1 MQAEQFG
8 YRKSH
13 FFFRFRQNSHAVETR
28 LLFETC
34 PSGSF
39 PAAPVSGLSD
49 LDALLLI
56 VAVLVDDTELALGS
70 VRCEATG
77 VGWPLIGCAC
87 ACDDGGACEDDTVG
101 FRRNRPSW
109 PRKLAPLSDGRLAAA
124 VLFVMMRCVRLLIA
138 APSIYHASDALSPH
152 MKLDHGRLVVQDH
165 DRTITIWARPLCR
178 DSTRTA
184 VCSGMCGERGGED
197 LLPGDEQ
204 VSWRVATLDW
214 WICWFWRFT
223 DTYNQIGV

>member
-34 PSGSF
+34 PSRSF

-56 VAVLVDDTELALGS
+56 VAVLVEDTELALGS
-70 VRCEATG
+70 VRCEAAG
-77 VGWPLIGCAC
+77 VGWPLLGCAC
-87 ACDDGGACEDDTVG
+87 DCGGGGGACEEDTVG

-124 VLFVMMRCVRLLIA
+124 ALFVMMWFVRSLPRPQSIMPAMPCLRIWSLITGGWLYKITVRRLQSG
-138 APSIYHASDALSPH
+138 PGHSVETRL
-152 MKLDHGRLVVQDH
+152 GQRLVRKCVGNGEGM
-165 DRTITIWARPLCR
+165 IFCR
-178 DSTRTA
+178 EMNKFPGESGRWTGGCDGFGVSQIPNCCDS
-184 VCSGMCGERGGED
+184 
-197 LLPGDEQ
+197 
-204 VSWRVATLDW
+204 
-214 WICWFWRFT
+214 
-223 DTYNQIGV
+223 

>member
-13 FFFRFRQNSHAVETR
+13 FFFLFLQNSHAVETR

-34 PSGSF
+34 PSRSF

-49 LDALLLI
+49 LDALLLM

-70 VRCEATG
+70 VRCEASG
-77 VGWPLIGCAC
+77 VGCPLLGCDC
-87 ACDDGGACEDDTVG
+87 GCDNDVGVCEDETVG

-124 VLFVMMRCVRLLIA
+124 TLFVMMRLGCSLIA
-138 APSIYHASDALSPH
+138 APSIYHASNALSPH
-152 MKLDHGRLVVQDH
+152 MELDHGRLYKITVRRLQSGPDH
-165 DRTITIWARPLCR
+165 YVE
-178 DSTRTA
+178 TRH
-184 VCSGMCGERGGED
+184 
-197 LLPGDEQ
+197 P
-204 VSWRVATLDW
+204 
-214 WICWFWRFT
+214 
-223 DTYNQIGV
+223 